1 MPKVTQ
7 LAGGGGVRSLFDT
20 KALAFAV
27 TRIIAKGKLFF
38 PALSVLPNP
47 RVVII
52 IIILELLQ
60 RPGGSADSTTG

>member
-7 LAGGGGVRSLFDT
+7 LASGRVRTLCDT
-20 KALAFAV
+20 KIFAFALAK
-27 TRIIAKGKLFF
+27 IIAKGKFF
-38 PALSVLPNP
+38 LSALSVLPNP

-60 RPGGSADSTTG
+60 RPGGSADSTPG